1 MLKLL
6 VTGRVGIFFKIQILF
21 YFIMYFI
28 FQWKKIRFGKEL
40 LVCFYLISQEC
51 GGGVVFSFFL
61 LLVWVVYFLSLFVCL
76 CGREG
81 EGVRFNKYLCDD
93 IRVFVIVIV
102 LGEGYY
108 VFLCCLYFI
117 ICLIVVVNNF
127 IIELFRVII
136 GMRKVSVFF
145 YVLKLCLL
153 QREKNFNFRDI
164 QNCLIIFFI
173 VRCILKLTRFRIY
186 LLICLVIYL
195 NSY

>member
-1 MLKLL
+1 M
-6 VTGRVGIFFKIQILF
+6 
-21 YFIMYFI
+21 
-28 FQWKKIRFGKEL
+28 
-40 LVCFYLISQEC
+40 
-51 GGGVVFSFFL
+51 VFSFFL

-153 QREKNFNFRDI
+153 
-164 QNCLIIFFI
+164 
-173 VRCILKLTRFRIY
+173 
-186 LLICLVIYL
+186 
-195 NSY
+195 